1 MELLAR
7 EHDSVEVIELF
18 QVVEDPEYQLL
29 WELNDEECHGVFTAI
44 GCDVSRVHERQIESQ
59 LYGRLEICRAGRLYS
74 CICACLT

>member
-18 QVVEDPEYQLL
+18 QVVEDPKYQLF

-44 GCDVSRVHERQIESQ
+44 GCDVSRVQERQIKSQ
-59 LYGRLEICRAGRLYS
+59 LGGRLEIGRAGSLCS